1 MGKRYDII
9 NKITNAK
16 ERATVQ
22 IDDEHEFKINDSFP
36 AAMAI
41 KAYMED
47 KKLDEEKKIE
57 KVLGV
62 AFKKEEIEYIKSLNL
77 KMPGYVSIV
86 NVIMAAVVD
95 VDLEEIEK
103 KQEGKADPS
112 SK

>member
-1 MGKRYDII
+1 MGKRYNII

-57 KVLGV
+57 KVLGI
-62 AFKKEEIEYIKSLNL
+62 AFKREEIEYIKSLNL
-77 KMPGYVSIV
+77 KLPGYVAIV
-86 NVIMAAVVD
+86 NAVMAAIAD
-95 VDLEEIEK
+95 VELDELEK
-103 KQEGKADPS
+103 KQDENIPS